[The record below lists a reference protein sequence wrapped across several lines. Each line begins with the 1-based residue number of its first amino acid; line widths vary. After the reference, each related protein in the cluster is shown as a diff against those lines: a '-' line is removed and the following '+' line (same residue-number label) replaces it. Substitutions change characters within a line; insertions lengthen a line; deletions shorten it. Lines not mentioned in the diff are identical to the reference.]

1 MTPFPAWFDFHRDPV
16 IRKSVCAQTLYAELL
31 IRPRSFSDPVEVKT
45 LAFGAALAMHPDN
58 VSRALSLL
66 ISRGYLDEH
75 PREHRNAPRRVTVAL
90 VRRDSP
96 SIVGTE
102 IPQPGRDAA

>member
-45 LAFGAALAMHPDN
+45 LAFSAALAMNPNN
-58 VSRALSLL
+58 VSRSLSLL
-66 ISRGYLDEH
+66 IARGYLDEH
-75 PREHRNAPRRVTVAL
+75 PRERQTAPRRVTVAL
-90 VRRDSP
+90 VRRVSYP
-96 SIVGTE
+96 EVGSG
-102 IPQPGRDAA
+102 IPRPDRDAA